1 MHPTESKLWTDGWY
15 RFAKHVHSPNFGARP
30 ANCKA
35 QLIVIHSIS
44 LPPHQFGSDHIERFF
59 CNQLNHSEHPYFQ
72 GLVGVQVSAHFL
84 IKRNSDL
91 IQFVSCKDRAWHA
104 GESTFQGK
112 ENCNDFSIG
121 IELEGAE
128 WAGTF
133 EPGQYETLSALCS
146 SLIGEYPVMH
156 FAGHEHISPGRK
168 KDPGSGFYWSYLQRS
183 LGLSDSFFHQTRG

>member
-44 LPPHQFGSDHIERFF
+44 LPPNQFGSDHIERFF